1 VDHVS
6 VDAAPEAR
14 LVGLAARVT
23 VAEGAPAVTVT
34 VTLAAAG
41 VVPVAPEHVSV

>member
-6 VDAAPEAR
+6 VDAAPAAT
-14 LVGLAARVT
+14 LAGFASRVT
-23 VAEGAPAVTVT
+23 VGEGAPAVTVT

-41 VVPVAPEHVSV
+41 VVPVAPEQVSL